1 VKALVETGVKLKLT
15 SLFKTVQELVHAD
28 VFVLGRST
36 FSLGLMLL
44 SKHAGI
50 GQFYMFAYNWSDV
63 GSHWNCVETQ
73 KYYQAIMVSWL
84 ISPDQIALLKTETCE
99 KWLRVIRI
107 AQFYYYHGKDG
118 TPFYF

>member
-1 VKALVETGVKLKLT
+1 VNALVQTGVKLKLT
-15 SLFKTVQELVHAD
+15 SVFKTVQELVHAD
-28 VFVLGRST
+28 IFVLGRST

-44 SKHAGI
+44 SRQAGT

-73 KYYQAIMVSWL
+73 KYCQAIMMKWL
-84 ISPDQIALLKTETCE
+84 LSPDQIALLRTETCE
-99 KWLRVIRI
+99 KWLHVIRI
-107 AQFYYYHGKDG
+107 AQFDHYHGKDG